1 MWKLGT
7 QKNILNK
14 IYIVFKIY
22 YIIYLKR
29 VRAIKKQ
36 LTLKRLIIV
45 FIFAIFVVNYI
56 KQEITIR
63 RIQEDIVNSQEQ
75 LQELKNKNSKLESSL
90 KKVDSNEYIEKEAR
104 ERLGMIKEG
113 EKVVNSQEQN

>member
-1 MWKLGT
+1 M
-7 QKNILNK
+7 NK

-22 YIIYLKR
+22 YIVYLKR

-63 RIQEDIVNSQEQ
+63 RIQEDIVNSQEE
-75 LQELKNKNSKLESSL
+75 LQELKNKNSKLESDL
-90 KKVDSNEYIEKEAR
+90 KKADSNEYIEKLAR
-104 ERLGMIKEG
+104 ERLGMIKDG

>member
-1 MWKLGT
+1 M
-7 QKNILNK
+7 NK
-14 IYIVFKIY
+14 IFIVFKIY

-56 KQEITIR
+56 KQEITMR
-63 RIQEDIVNSQEQ
+63 RIQEDIVISQEQ
-75 LQELKNKNSKLESSL
+75 LQELKDKNSKLESDL
-90 KKVDSNEYIEKEAR
+90 KKANESNEYLEKLAR

-113 EKVVNSQEQN
+113 EKVVNSEKQN